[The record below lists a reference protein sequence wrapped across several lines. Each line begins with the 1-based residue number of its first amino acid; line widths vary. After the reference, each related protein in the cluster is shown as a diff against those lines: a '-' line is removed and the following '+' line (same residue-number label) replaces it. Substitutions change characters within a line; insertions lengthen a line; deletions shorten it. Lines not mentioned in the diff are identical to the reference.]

1 MMKKILYIGNVD
13 KFTLGLV
20 KAIAPF
26 KNKVQLLNVSPDLPT
41 RSLLQ
46 QVLASLPDAIIWSY
60 DPANALKFNRIMN
73 FISHEEKTRNVS
85 KILVCFEQHM
95 DELRKI
101 SSISNVVHFVR
112 GIEVDDIT
120 YYLKCILLPDDI
132 TSEQAARAFFH
143 NKINLF
149 ESLKIRSIGRD
160 FAEIESNRGWENG
173 SEINLDLPGTS
184 EFHMCRTQTLE
195 QRSDSDIQSGFRF
208 HYRINYKFDVLKF
221 KPDNRPSILEQ
232 IRYKLSS
239 EIIDETVYKSVLDID
254 KKSKTI
260 SLVTKK
266 AEAPQDEDPRKSILK
281 SLENCCRSQLLNS
294 LYKKL
299 NPEKYYFNT
308 ISVYDHQLSTIDSS
322 YENLEKLGTFINW
335 RMRVIDAA
343 AEIRKDKPSVIV
355 ISYSSVNGFEQ
366 VKQVAAATTQFR
378 DYFPFIL
385 LFNFH
390 EPDIDAYRHT
400 VQYHYIIG
408 TTIPINENLI
418 SKLITTYRTKRMS
431 KEQPKAA
438 ANFKDLMNIT
448 PYFKGTE
455 NVFLDLKNFYHPTD
469 TAGIVETMHPVEII
483 WMSEFE
489 IVFFSKSIFT
499 NGEIYSIEI
508 PIRFNIVIV
517 PHIAESRESSIKDCY
532 RGLIHF
538 IKENDKQAIRRFI
551 NHVLDLSET
560 RKSSIKEDE
569 IKEIK
574 RQYFGDDN

>member
-1 MMKKILYIGNVD
+1 MKKILYIGKVD
-13 KFTLGLV
+13 KFTLALV
-20 KAIAPF
+20 QAITPL
-26 KNKVQLLNVSPDLPT
+26 KSKLQILNLSPDLPI

-46 QVLASLPDAIIWSY
+46 QILAALPDVIIWSY
-60 DPANALKFNRIMN
+60 DPANVLKFNRIMN
-73 FISHEEKTRNVS
+73 FISHEEKTRKVA

-95 DELRKI
+95 DELRKL
-101 SSISNVVHFVR
+101 SCISNIVYFVR

-120 YYLKCILLPDDI
+120 YYLKCLLLPDDS

-149 ESLKIRSIGRD
+149 ESLKVRSIGRD

-173 SEINLDLPGTS
+173 SEINLELPGTS
-184 EFHMCRTQTLE
+184 EVHVSRTQTLE
-195 QRSDSDIQSGFRF
+195 QRIDSDIQSGFRF
-208 HYRINYKFDVLKF
+208 HYKIYYKFDVLKF
-221 KPDNRPSILEQ
+221 KPDYRHTILEEM
-232 IRYKLSS
+232 RYKLSS
-239 EIIDETVYKSVLDID
+239 EIIDETVFKSVLDID
-254 KKSKTI
+254 KRSKTI

-266 AEAPQDEDPRKSILK
+266 AEVPQDEDPRKSILK
-281 SLENCCRSQLLNS
+281 SLENCCRSLLLNS
-294 LYKKL
+294 IYK
-299 NPEKYYFNT
+299 NFNIEKYYFNT
-308 ISVYDHQLSTIDSS
+308 ISIYDHQLSTIDSS
-322 YENLEKLGTFINW
+322 YDNLDKLGTIINW
-335 RMRVIDAA
+335 RMGVLDAA

-355 ISYSSVNGFEQ
+355 INYSSVNGFEQ

-390 EPDIDAYRHT
+390 EADIDAYRHT

-438 ANFKDLMNIT
+438 ANLKELMSFT
-448 PYFKGTE
+448 PYFQGTE

-469 TAGIVETMHPVEII
+469 TAGIVETKHPIEII

-489 IVFFSKSIFT
+489 IVFFSKSFLT
-499 NGEIYSIEI
+499 SGEIYSIEI

-517 PHIAESRESSIKDCY
+517 PHIPESRESSIKDCY

-538 IKENDKQAIRRFI
+538 IKENDKQAVRRFI

-574 RQYFGDDN
+574 RQYFGEEN